1 MLAGEQRIVTTSWDD
16 GHPCD
21 SALAEILTQY
31 GIRATFYV
39 PLSNCEREVLPS
51 GSLVELSTEFEIGAH
66 TRTHADLRRLD
77 DRALYDEVCTAKYE
91 LENLLGK
98 PVRMFCYPRGKH
110 NRMVRQAVSRS
121 GYIGARTTAAF
132 CTALSWKPFEM
143 PTTFQFFPH
152 PNWLHLRHEVC
163 TRNLSGL
170 RRATKTCFG
179 KTWVEIAQRLFD
191 DMIEKGGVW
200 HLWGHSWEIQEYNLW
215 DDLRRLLEYVAHREG
230 VVYLTNGQLSP
241 TVAKSF
247 KHD

>member
-1 MLAGEQRIVTTSWDD
+1 MITREQRIVTTSWDD

-21 SALAEILTQY
+21 SVLAEILTHY

-39 PLSNCEREVLPS
+39 PLSNWEREVMTS
-51 GSLVELSTEFEIGAH
+51 GSLVELSAEFEIGAH
-66 TRTHADLRRLD
+66 TRTHVDLRRLD
-77 DRALYDEVCTAKYE
+77 DWALYDEVCTAKQD

-98 PVRMFCYPRGKH
+98 PVHMFCYPRGKH
-110 NRMVRQAVSRS
+110 NKMVRQAVSKS
-121 GYIGARTTAAF
+121 GYIGARTTTGF
-132 CTALSWKPFEM
+132 CSALSWKPFEM

-152 PNWLHLRHEVC
+152 PNWLHLRHEIC
-163 TRNLSGL
+163 TRNMSGV
-170 RRATKTCFG
+170 RRAIKTCFG
-179 KTWVEIAQRLFD
+179 KTWIEIAQRMFD

-241 TVAKSF
+241 SVAAY
-247 KHD
+247 HTT